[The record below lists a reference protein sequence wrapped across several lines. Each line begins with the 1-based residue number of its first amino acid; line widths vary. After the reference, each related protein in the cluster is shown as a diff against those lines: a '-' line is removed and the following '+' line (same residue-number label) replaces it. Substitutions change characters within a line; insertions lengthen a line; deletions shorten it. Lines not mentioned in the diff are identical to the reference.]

1 MTWGAP
7 GRKVGALGLR
17 QARPKRSAVGAW
29 ISYDIA
35 NTVWWTGVL
44 GVSFPLWLTNDMGGD
59 DATWGYTVA
68 ATMTVVLLLSPILGS
83 ISDQSGRRMPL
94 LIFTTIA
101 CIAATLMLGTG
112 GLLSS
117 LVLLA
122 FAFCAMELGAI
133 FYNSLLSEVSTE
145 ANRGLI
151 SGLGTGH
158 RVPGIIHS
166 RGNRLRPQRL
176 PGAYPRDAGGGRPVS
191 GIRLTHFLPG
201 AGAVWALRTL
211 DDPGDGEGCFRP
223 AQIHLGR
230 PPPVPGTAPVPAGQ
244 AHVRPRR
251 QHHGGLRRGLRFSD
265 SGDERPGDPTGPS
278 GRHLHSHPQRNPLGR
293 LVDRIGARPV
303 LSLAL
308 LLWIGLLIFAVAIAW
323 GSWTRHLWWGLGCIT
338 GLAMSGIWTAD
349 RPYMLSFN
357 PPQYLGEFFGLH
369 GMVGKLGRVIGP
381 FGWALISGTLGF
393 GQPVAVLC
401 LAVCIVVSYVILTRI
416 PAPVASPYPD
426 RQTDS
431 GDRAETPRGARRLR
445 RPAWSP
451 PAPPVVQ
458 PWPWHHINLDPI
470 RVSRWSCL
478 HR

>member
-1 MTWGAP
+1 M
-7 GRKVGALGLR
+7 GLR

-44 GVSFPLWLTNDMGGD
+44 GVSFPLWLTNNMGGD

-112 GLLSS
+112 SLLSS

-151 SGLGTGH
+151 SGLGTGIGYLGSFISVGTAFVLSDSQGHILVMRVVAVLFLVFALPIFFLVPERSGRSGPWMTPATVRGAFAQLRSTLGGLH
-158 RVPGIIHS
+158 RFPGL
-166 RGNRLRPQRL
+166 RQFLLARLMYGLGVNTTVAFAVVYASQTVGMSDREIQL
-176 PGAYPRDAGGGRPVS
+176 VLLAGICIAIPS
-191 GIRLTHFLPG
+191 GIL
-201 AGAVWALRTL
+201 W
-211 DDPGDGEGCFRP
+211 
-223 AQIHLGR
+223 
-230 PPPVPGTAPVPAGQ
+230 
-244 AHVRPRR
+244 
-251 QHHGGLRRGLRFSD
+251 
-265 SGDERPGDPTGPS
+265 
-278 GRHLHSHPQRNPLGR
+278 GR

-349 RPYMLSFN
+349 RPYMLSFT

-416 PAPVASPYPD
+416 PAPVASPLP
-426 RQTDS
+426 
-431 GDRAETPRGARRLR
+431 G
-445 RPAWSP
+445 PA
-451 PAPPVVQ
+451 
-458 PWPWHHINLDPI
+458 D
-470 RVSRWSCL
+470 
-478 HR
+478 